1 MHPLDNPTWTAL
13 TTLQA
18 KLAVSSGDAKRFPPE
33 VTVLG
38 ALREFSAEAF
48 ASLATLAT
56 EHPVTIYSA
65 TESPLPPGWTIV
77 RHVELAQ
84 MVHEGELPPDGQAKS
99 TGADLIEL
107 TEADVPEM
115 SVVYTATRPGRTLC
129 PLIQRLGGFLG
140 IRKDG
145 ALVAIGG
152 VRLHLNGYREITTVG
167 TLPGHTG
174 RGYATALVSALVQ
187 RIRNDG
193 ERPFLTVGIA
203 NIRAREIYRRLGFR
217 ERTQIHSRTIRYAQQ
232 KTG

>member
-18 KLAVSSGDAKRFPPE
+18 KFAVSSETAKRFPPE
-33 VTVLG
+33 MTVLG
-38 ALREFSAEAF
+38 ALHEFSGKAF

-56 EHPVTIYSA
+56 EHPVTLYSA

-77 RHVELAQ
+77 RHIQLAQ
-84 MVHEGELPPDGQAKS
+84 MVHEGELPAPARMEDTDAGVV
-99 TGADLIEL
+99 EL

-115 SVVYTATRPGRTLC
+115 SVVYRATRPGRSLC

-140 IRKDG
+140 IRNND
-145 ALVAIGG
+145 ALVAMAGL
-152 VRLHLNGYREITTVG
+152 RLHLDGYREITTVG

-174 RGYATALVSALVQ
+174 RGYATALVSALVR
-187 RIRNDG
+187 RIRSYG

-217 ERTQIHSRTIRYAQQ
+217 ERTQFHSRTIRYAQ
-232 KTG
+232 